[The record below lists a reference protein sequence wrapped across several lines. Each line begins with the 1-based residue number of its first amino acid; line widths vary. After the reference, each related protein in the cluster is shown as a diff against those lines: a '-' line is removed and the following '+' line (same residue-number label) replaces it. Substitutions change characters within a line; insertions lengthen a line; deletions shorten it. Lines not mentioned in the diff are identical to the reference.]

1 VLNLVDFLSTEEEK
15 VEFSILLIE
24 EFQKYGYGTLSK
36 NDLQDL
42 IIHCLNTASNEDF
55 INDYSNYDL
64 AGILKTTDTKIKNMR
79 MNITQKYD
87 DLDSGKQLIKLFKK
101 VIDGK
106 LKIIYDNGNNEISLG
121 IENNVMKRELE
132 TVSKR
137 LGHTLNYKR
146 NREIVV
152 IDMDLFIDIIEYLNH
167 EDQNVVYKGLIE
179 NEKKLRKSKEVKALK
194 EKILENAGSITKD
207 VVIGIMTNIVQGR
220 ML

>member
-1 VLNLVDFLSTEEEK
+1 MLKLVDFLRSEEEK

-106 LKIIYDNGNNEISLG
+106 LKITYDNGNNEISLG
-121 IENNVMKRELE
+121 VENNVMKRELE

-179 NEKKLRKSKEVKALK
+179 NEKKMRKSNELKALK
-194 EKILENAGSITKD
+194 EKVIENAGSFTKD
-207 VVIGIMTNIVQGR
+207 VIIGIITNIVQGR

>member
-1 VLNLVDFLSTEEEK
+1 MLKLVDFLRSEEEK

-42 IIHCLNTASNEDF
+42 IIHCLNMASNEDF

-106 LKIIYDNGNNEISLG
+106 LKITYDNGNNEISLG
-121 IENNVMKRELE
+121 VENNVMKRELE

-179 NEKKLRKSKEVKALK
+179 NEKKLRKSNEVKALK
-194 EKILENAGSITKD
+194 EKVIENAGSFTKD
-207 VVIGIMTNIVQGR
+207 VIIGIITNIVQGR

>member
-1 VLNLVDFLSTEEEK
+1 MLNLVDFLSTEEEK